1 MRLPQI
7 NYKPG
12 AVQSLGRENPQAAAQ
27 VELAKGKVLQTL
39 GKKGEQ
45 VADHVLLLKEQ
56 DKALELRNEALEDMN
71 TLNQAINP
79 KTGMVDINMLPD
91 EDRTSYLTNPDYDQK
106 FDVNDG
112 DKRLVPF
119 HKLGPEVMQRFTDRE
134 AKRSGVPTTRR
145 GQELYRKRDKG
156 TTKDFG
162 NRLLAI
168 SEASAIRT
176 TVNNSMKAIELA
188 SDNFSIDKVG
198 SITEINDTLEF
209 LEKSGYKGAPQVAA
223 LRSKVFAK
231 LGEEVNLEQ
240 ISIMDEGA
248 DAAFNGDKQALQ
260 NADRQFNE
268 NIKLLRS
275 YGDELLPEK
284 HIVKLEQ
291 TYNLQKQT
299 QVELAEVE
307 HIYDN
312 QGNQAALDHLHVVE
326 REKPKDGLD
335 QFQQD
340 KLVDEVRARYRRLH
354 SDRTA
359 QQGAGR
365 KLLDQEVKDYVAR
378 RGIGE
383 PVNNEEAAALYNR
396 VAAYTDN
403 PKLLEM
409 IQQADRRAIF
419 AQSNYD
425 ERQEMLKQYSTGDM
439 ETLKYT
445 GELRQMIQTESKI
458 NQELKKDAMGYAVK
472 TGVVPDVQLDLDS
485 PVLSI
490 MKMRDRQA
498 KASEWFKYPVPL
510 FKEKQAD
517 ALMGKMDTMDPDT
530 QVAIIEAIA
539 DTNDSTAAD
548 TFSQLSKDK
557 TGIYGAAGGLIL
569 EGADPKSLL
578 IGYRRLKDGY
588 KLPNKVMGTKLDL
601 NEWLGDKGLDR
612 VYSGPRHQQDMF
624 EAIEAQYAYLADG
637 RQETEIDPERLKK
650 AVEFVSGGYF
660 KSNEGRTTEN
670 FIEAPYRGATKND
683 WTNGLKRTTAS
694 DIEKMGLPHNITAQ
708 RLVERI
714 HSGDVKFKSVGQG
727 QYTISING
735 QQIGYEKYPNRAYVF
750 DFDVL
755 RGDSNYDSWL
765 EGDE

>member
-91 EDRTSYLTNPDYDQK
+91 EDRTSYLTNPNYDQK
-106 FDVNDG
+106 MDVNDG

-231 LGEEVNLEQ
+231 LGEDVNLEQ
-240 ISIMDEGA
+240 ISIMKEGA
-248 DAAFNGDKQALQ
+248 DAAFNGDKQALK
-260 NADRQFNE
+260 NADDRFNE

-291 TYNLQKQT
+291 NYNLQKQT
-299 QVELAEVE
+299 EVELAEVE

-354 SDRTA
+354 SDKTA

-365 KLLDQEVKDYVAR
+365 KLLDQEVRDYVAR

-445 GELRQMIQTESKI
+445 GELDQMKKTESKI
-458 NQELKKDAMGYAVK
+458 NQELKSDAMGYAVK
-472 TGVVPDVQLDLDS
+472 TGVVPDIELDLDS

-490 MKMRDRQA
+490 NKMRDRQA

-510 FKEKQAD
+510 FTEKQAD
-517 ALMGKMDTMDPDT
+517 ALMGKMDTMDPNT
-530 QVAIIEAIA
+530 QVAIIQGIA

-569 EGADPKSLL
+569 EGANPKSLL
-578 IGYRRLKDGY
+578 IGYRRLKNGWNM
-588 KLPNKVMGTKLDL
+588 PTKTTKGNSVDV
-601 NEWLGDKGLDR
+601 ELGLMGLDE
-612 VYSGPRHQQDMF
+612 VYSGPKHQQVMN
-624 EAIEAQYAYLADG
+624 EAIKAQVAYLMDG
-637 RQETEIDPERLKK
+637 QTTERLDTEILEQAAK
-650 AVEFVSGGYF
+650 FVSGGYF
-660 KSNEGRTTEN
+660 AIEANGKEN
-670 FIEAPYRGATKND
+670 FIEAPYRGATKDD

-694 DIEKMGLPHNITAQ
+694 DIEKMGLPANIPAQ

-714 HSGDVKFKSVGQG
+714 HAGDVKFKSVGQG

-735 QQIGYEKYPNRAYVF
+735 DQIGYEEYPNRAYVF